1 MVDKEKSLP
10 ADLPEGTLVRT
21 PLSKAVVY
29 SSVHCGL
36 LNQIG
41 ALKSIGGVCDL
52 KYIKLQEVQEG
63 TLVRTPLSKAVVYS
77 SVHCG
82 LLNQIGALKSIG
94 GVCDLKYIKLQ
105 EVQDGCRTGSIADV
119 GNGMNPDIEKII
131 DLHPDA
137 IMLSPFENSGG
148 YGRVEKL
155 NIPII
160 ECADYME
167 TSALGRA
174 EWMRFYG
181 LLFGEAQKAD
191 SLFAEVEKNYNEL
204 KALVAPLS
212 LETSALGRAEW
223 MRFYGLLFGE
233 AQKADSLFAEV
244 EKNYNELKALV
255 APLSSAPSV
264 ISELKNGSAWYV
276 PGGKSTSA
284 RIYADAGANYVF
296 ADDEHS
302 GSVPLAFETVFDKG
316 QNADF
321 WLIKY
326 NQAIDKT
333 YADAGA
339 NYVFADDEH
348 SGSVPLA
355 FETVFD
361 KGQNADF
368 WLIKYNQAIDKTYK
382 ELEQDYAPYTGFR
395 AFKERNIYGCNT
407 GKVDFY
413 EDSPFHPDRLLK
425 DLIKIFHPTL
435 LEGYELKYF
444 TKLAE

>member
-1 MVDKEKSLP
+1 MKQLITFVFLLTLLSACGGRSKTSSALTAEKELPLHYAENLKLSQAEDYTIAHLRNPWDTTKTLHTYILIDKEKNLP
-10 ADLPEGTLVRT
+10 PDLPKGTLVRT
-21 PLSKAVVY
+21 PLSKAIVY

-36 LNQIG
+36 LKQIG
-41 ALKSIGGVCDL
+41 ALQSISGICDL
-52 KYIKLQEVQEG
+52 QYIKLPEIQEG
-63 TLVRTPLSKAVVYS
+63 
-77 SVHCG
+77 
-82 LLNQIGALKSIG
+82 
-94 GVCDLKYIKLQ
+94 
-105 EVQDGCRTGSIADV
+105 CRQGSIIDA

-137 IMLSPFENSGG
+137 ILLSPFENSGG

-181 LLFGEAQKAD
+181 LLFGQPQKAD

-204 KALVAPLS
+204 KA
-212 LETSALGRAEW
+212 
-223 MRFYGLLFGE
+223 M
-233 AQKADSLFAEV
+233 
-244 EKNYNELKALV
+244 V

-296 ADDEHS
+296 ADDAHS

-316 QNADF
+316 QDADY

-326 NQAIDKT
+326 NQATDKT
-333 YADAGA
+333 YR
-339 NYVFADDEH
+339 E
-348 SGSVPLA
+348 L
-355 FETVFD
+355 
-361 KGQNADF
+361 KQDF
-368 WLIKYNQAIDKTYK
+368 
-382 ELEQDYAPYTGFR
+382 APYAGFR
-395 AFKERNIYGCNT
+395 AFKEQRIYGCNT
-407 GKVDFY
+407 HHIPLY
-413 EDSPFHPDRLLK
+413 EDFPFHPDRLLK

>member
-1 MVDKEKSLP
+1 MKQVILFTFLLALLSSCGGRSKTASVIEAEKAIPLRYAENLNLSATEDYTIARLRNPWDTTRILHTYVLVDKEKSLP
-10 ADLPEGTLVRT
+10 ADLP
-21 PLSKAVVY
+21 
-29 SSVHCGL
+29 
-36 LNQIG
+36 
-41 ALKSIGGVCDL
+41 
-52 KYIKLQEVQEG
+52 EG

-212 LETSALGRAEW
+212 
-223 MRFYGLLFGE
+223 Y
-233 AQKADSLFAEV
+233 
-244 EKNYNELKALV
+244 
-255 APLSSAPSV
+255 APSV

-302 GSVPLAFETVFDKG
+302 GSVPLT
-316 QNADF
+316 
-321 WLIKY
+321 
-326 NQAIDKT
+326 
-333 YADAGA
+333 
-339 NYVFADDEH
+339 
-348 SGSVPLA
+348 

>member
-1 MVDKEKSLP
+1 MKQVILFIFLLALLSSCGGKSKTASVIEAEETIPLRYAENLSLSATEDYTIARLRNPWDTTRILHTYVLVDKEKPLP
-10 ADLPEGTLVRT
+10 ADLP
-21 PLSKAVVY
+21 
-29 SSVHCGL
+29 
-36 LNQIG
+36 
-41 ALKSIGGVCDL
+41 
-52 KYIKLQEVQEG
+52 EG

-212 LETSALGRAEW
+212 
-223 MRFYGLLFGE
+223 Y
-233 AQKADSLFAEV
+233 
-244 EKNYNELKALV
+244 
-255 APLSSAPSV
+255 APSV

-302 GSVPLAFETVFDKG
+302 GSVPLT
-316 QNADF
+316 
-321 WLIKY
+321 
-326 NQAIDKT
+326 
-333 YADAGA
+333 
-339 NYVFADDEH
+339 
-348 SGSVPLA
+348 

>member
-1 MVDKEKSLP
+1 MKQVILFIFLLTLLSACGGKSKTSSALTAEKEIPLHYAENLKLSQAEDYTIARLRNPWDTTKTLHTYILIDKEKTLP
-10 ADLPEGTLVRT
+10 LDLPEGTLVRT
-21 PLSKAVVY
+21 PLSKAIVY

-36 LNQIG
+36 LKQIG
-41 ALKSIGGVCDL
+41 ALQSIGGICDL
-52 KYIKLQEVQEG
+52 PYIKLPEIQQ
-63 TLVRTPLSKAVVYS
+63 
-77 SVHCG
+77 
-82 LLNQIGALKSIG
+82 
-94 GVCDLKYIKLQ
+94 
-105 EVQDGCRTGSIADV
+105 GCRQGSIIDA

-137 IMLSPFENSGG
+137 ILLSPFENSGG

-181 LLFGEAQKAD
+181 LLFGQPQAAD

-204 KALVAPLS
+204 KAMVAPLS
-212 LETSALGRAEW
+212 
-223 MRFYGLLFGE
+223 Y
-233 AQKADSLFAEV
+233 
-244 EKNYNELKALV
+244 
-255 APLSSAPSV
+255 APSV

-296 ADDEHS
+296 ADDAHS

-316 QNADF
+316 QDADY

-326 NQAIDKT
+326 NQATNKT
-333 YADAGA
+333 YR
-339 NYVFADDEH
+339 E
-348 SGSVPLA
+348 L
-355 FETVFD
+355 
-361 KGQNADF
+361 KQDF
-368 WLIKYNQAIDKTYK
+368 
-382 ELEQDYAPYTGFR
+382 APYAGFR
-395 AFKERNIYGCNT
+395 AFKERRIYGCNT
-407 GKVDFY
+407 HHIPLY
-413 EDSPFHPDRLLK
+413 EDYPFHPDWLLK

-444 TKLAE
+444 TKLAD